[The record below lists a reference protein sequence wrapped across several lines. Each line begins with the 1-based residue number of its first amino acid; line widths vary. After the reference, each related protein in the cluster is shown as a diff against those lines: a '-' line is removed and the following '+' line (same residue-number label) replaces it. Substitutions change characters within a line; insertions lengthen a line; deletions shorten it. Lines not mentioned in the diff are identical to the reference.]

1 MNLLSYMWWQVG
13 TKTRRI
19 VSNETSTSSTL
30 NISQVNVIDNT
41 INLHSRDERQSA
53 VWRELG
59 TVDTRLLQF

>member
-53 VWRELG
+53 VWREHG
-59 TVDTRLLQF
+59 SRY